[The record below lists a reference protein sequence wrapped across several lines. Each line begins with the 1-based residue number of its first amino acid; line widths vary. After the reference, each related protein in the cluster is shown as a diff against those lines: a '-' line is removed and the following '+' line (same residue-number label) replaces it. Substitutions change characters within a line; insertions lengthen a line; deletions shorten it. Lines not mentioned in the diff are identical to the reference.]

1 VNIRAFAPTR
11 DFSQPEPEPFIAEEE
26 EVVDDR
32 IDPEEA
38 ARLIEAAREE
48 GRREGYARGKA
59 EGEEAERSSIAA
71 TLEGR
76 VSALQAEIEA
86 IRAREDELFADL
98 ETRTARL
105 MLALLHQ
112 LAKRL
117 SEAEAK
123 RLAENVATRAVE
135 AVRGKH
141 LITIR
146 ADAENIAALR
156 QVLRL
161 PTDEDAAAHRIVFEE
176 EEDATRP
183 PLEVAWLTGKVR
195 FDPYGFTE
203 AIDEVFTRT
212 LESLT
217 GDKGASSKVE
227 RNHD

>member
-1 VNIRAFAPTR
+1 MTIRAFAPTR
-11 DFSQPEPEPFIAEEE
+11 DFSAPVPEPLIEEE
-26 EVVDDR
+26 EEIVDDR

-48 GRREGYARGKA
+48 GRRQGYAEGLA
-59 EGEEAERSSIAA
+59 EGEANERGSVAA
-71 TLEGR
+71 RLEEQ
-76 VSALQAEIEA
+76 VAALHAEIGA
-86 IRAREDELFADL
+86 IRAEEAELFAEL
-98 ETRTARL
+98 ETRTSRL

-123 RLAENVATRAVE
+123 RLAENVAARAVE

-146 ADAENIAALR
+146 AGNDLLASLR

-161 PTDEDAAAHRIVFEE
+161 PTDDDAAAHRIVFDEA
-176 EEDATRP
+176 DATKP

-195 FDPYGFTE
+195 FDPYGFTD

-217 GDKGASSKVE
+217 GDEGASSQVE
-227 RNHD
+227 SKDV